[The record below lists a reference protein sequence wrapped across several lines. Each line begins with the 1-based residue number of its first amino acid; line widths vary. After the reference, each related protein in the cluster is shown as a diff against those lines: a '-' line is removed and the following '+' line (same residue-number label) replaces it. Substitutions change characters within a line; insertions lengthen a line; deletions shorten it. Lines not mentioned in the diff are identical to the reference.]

1 MPTKTNFKAMFKRI
15 EFSDAAAVVLVD
27 TEGID
32 TMAKLAKITSVRASK
47 LAKAVR
53 SPGGEGVGTHVTK
66 GAEHN
71 LVIAAAGANDTL
83 CVSPTITYAAILAPD
98 SSQFKRHDQQRL
110 MEEE

>member
-1 MPTKTNFKAMFKRI
+1 MTTTPSFKAMFKRI
-15 EFSDAAAVVLVD
+15 KFSNAAANVLVD
-27 TEGID
+27 TEGIHA
-32 TMAKLAKITSVRASK
+32 MAKLVKITATRASK
-47 LAKAVR
+47 LAKATR
-53 SPGGEGVGTHVTK
+53 SPGGMGTCTHVTK